1 MRKKKFVSVFIAL
14 LLAAGGCS
22 SASAEKPPETLR
34 TVKTAGISAYIPE
47 SEASED
53 SETAETFITTVIPAS
68 ESTSVSKITHHYD
81 TTIPETLVG
90 GPAKQTE
97 ETPAPSETAPLAETS
112 PSTAPTEVSPN
123 AAPAQTTK
131 KTTERSREP
140 SYGYEKLGES
150 GILVIRRADGHYLGL
165 MPCWGTYSL
174 CESWAESV
182 NELKRRLLDVNI
194 YHMIVPTSS
203 EFYVP
208 TGWDGFTA
216 SQKNKIDHAASF
228 LENVTDIDAY
238 SALEAHLD
246 EEIYA
251 RTDHHWLPLGGDY
264 AAEAFTEAAGL
275 DFPVLSRYEKVE
287 RGGYVGSLYGYAKDE
302 HLKNDPEVFT
312 LYLPP
317 NNAALKTTYYDTD
330 FQSGYE
336 SALMLSPDAS
346 GYYCSFL
353 GSDDRIAKI
362 ETDVKNGRKLVIFK
376 ESYGNALVPFL
387 TSSFEEIYVCDIR
400 YFSPNAAE
408 FCESVGATDVLT
420 AVCTFTVAGS
430 NGNYLKKILGD
441 F

>member
-1 MRKKKFVSVFIAL
+1 MREKRFFPVLMAL
-14 LLAAGGCS
+14 LLAVSGCS
-22 SASAEKPPETLR
+22 SASAEKPSETFR
-34 TVKTAGISAYIPE
+34 TVKTNGISAFVAESEEIPE
-47 SEASED
+47 MAKSAESFVT
-53 SETAETFITTVIPAS
+53 TAAPGS

-90 GPAKQTE
+90 GTPKSTE
-97 ETPAPSETAPLAETS
+97 GSPEPTETAPITEK
-112 PSTAPTEVSPN
+112 PQST
-123 AAPAQTTK
+123 APAQTEK
-131 KTTERSREP
+131 ETTERSREP

-150 GILVIRRADGHYLGL
+150 GILVVRRADGHYLGL

-182 NELKRRLLDVNI
+182 NGLKRRLPEANV
-194 YHMIVPTSS
+194 YHMIVPTAS

-208 TGWDGFTA
+208 DGWDSFTA

-238 SALEAHLD
+238 SALEAHLG

-251 RTDHHWLPLGGDY
+251 RTDHHWLPLGGYY
-264 AAEAFTEAAGL
+264 AAEEFAKAAGL
-275 DFPVLSRYEKVE
+275 DFPALSAYERVE

-317 NNAALKTTYYDTD
+317 NNAALKTTYYDKD
-330 FQSGYE
+330 FRNGYE

-346 GYYCSFL
+346 GFYCSFL
-353 GSDDRIAKI
+353 GSDDRIARI
-362 ETDVKNGRKLVIFK
+362 ETDVKNGRTLVIFK

-400 YFSPNAAE
+400 YFSPNAVE

-420 AVCTFTVAGS
+420 AVCTFTAAGT
-430 NGNYLKKILGD
+430 NGNYLSKILN
-441 F
+441 

>member
-1 MRKKKFVSVFIAL
+1 MRKKSLSFL
-14 LLAAGGCS
+14 LSAVLLCSCS
-22 SASAEKPPETLR
+22 SASAEKPPQTFR
-34 TVKTAGISAYIPE
+34 TVKTQGISAFISEPE
-47 SEASED
+47 TSEASKPAD
-53 SETAETFITTVIPAS
+53 PFVTTAPAQT
-68 ESTSVSKITHHYD
+68 EKTSVSKITHHYD

-90 GPAKQTE
+90 GPPE
-97 ETPAPSETAPLAETS
+97 ESPEPAETVPTAANPQS
-112 PSTAPTEVSPN
+112 P
-123 AAPAQTTK
+123 APAQTK
-131 KTTERSREP
+131 RETTERSREPSHGREP

-182 NELKRRLLDVNI
+182 NELKRRLPEANVS
-194 YHMIVPTSS
+194 HMIVPTSS

-208 TGWDGFTA
+208 DGWDSFTA

-238 SALEAHLD
+238 SALEAHLG

-251 RTDHHWLPLGGDY
+251 RTDHHWLPLGGY
-264 AAEAFTEAAGL
+264 YAAAAFAAEAGV
-275 DFPVLSRYEKVE
+275 DFPELSAYEKVE

-317 NNAALKTTYYDTD
+317 NNAALKTTYYDAD
-330 FQSGYE
+330 FRNGYE

-400 YFSPNAAE
+400 YFNLNAAE
-408 FCESVGATDVLT
+408 FCESVGATDILA
-420 AVCTFTVAGS
+420 AVCTFTAAGT
-430 NGNYLKKILGD
+430 NGNYMKKILKES
-441 F
+441 

>member
-1 MRKKKFVSVFIAL
+1 MRKKSLSVFIAL

-34 TVKTAGISAYIPE
+34 TVKTKGISAYISDPEASEE
-47 SEASED
+47 SEAAEVTD
-53 SETAETFITTVIPAS
+53 SFVTTAVPGS

-90 GPAKQTE
+90 GPPKRTE
-97 ETPAPSETAPLAETS
+97 ES
-112 PSTAPTEVSPN
+112 PEPTGTAPTAAKPQST
-123 AAPAQTTK
+123 APAQTK
-131 KTTERSREP
+131 KETATAAETTARRREP

-182 NELKRRLLDVNI
+182 NGLKRRLPEANV

-208 TGWDGFTA
+208 DGWDSFTA

-238 SALEAHLD
+238 SALEAHLG

-251 RTDHHWLPLGGDY
+251 RTDHHWQPLGGYY
-264 AAEAFTEAAGL
+264 AAEAFANAAGL
-275 DFPVLSRYEKVE
+275 DFPELSKYEKVE

-317 NNAALKTTYYDTD
+317 NNDALKTTYYDTN
-330 FQSGYE
+330 FQNGYE

-387 TSSFEEIYVCDIR
+387 VSSFEEIYVCDIR
-400 YFSPNAAE
+400 YFNPNAAE
-408 FCESVGATDVLT
+408 FCESVGATDVLA
-420 AVCTFTVAGS
+420 AVCTFTAAGT
-430 NGNYLKKILGD
+430 NGNYLKKILS
-441 F
+441 

>member
-1 MRKKKFVSVFIAL
+1 MRKKKFVSVFTAL
-14 LLAAGGCS
+14 LLAASGCS
-22 SASAEKPPETLR
+22 SASAEKPPETFR
-34 TVKTAGISAYIPE
+34 TVKTKGISAFIPDP
-47 SEASED
+47 EALED
-53 SETAETFITTVIPAS
+53 PETAETFVTTAIPGS

-90 GPAKQTE
+90 GPSKRTE
-97 ETPAPSETAPLAETS
+97 ESPEPTETAP
-112 PSTAPTEVSPN
+112 TAAKPQS
-123 AAPAQTTK
+123 AAPAQTEKETTTAA

-182 NELKRRLLDVNI
+182 NGLKRRLPEANV

-208 TGWDGFTA
+208 DGWDSFTA

-238 SALEAHLD
+238 SALEAHLG

-251 RTDHHWLPLGGDY
+251 RTDHHWLPLGGYY
-264 AAEAFTEAAGL
+264 AAEAFANAAGL
-275 DFPVLSRYEKVE
+275 DFPNLSQYEKVE

-302 HLKNDPEVFT
+302 HLKNDPEIFT

-317 NNAALKTTYYDTD
+317 NNDALKTTYYDKD
-330 FQSGYE
+330 FKNGYE

-362 ETDVKNGRKLVIFK
+362 ETDVKNGRRLVIFK

-408 FCESVGATDVLT
+408 FCKSVGATDVLA
-420 AVCTFTVAGS
+420 AVCTFTAAGT
-430 NGNYLKKILGD
+430 NGNYLKKILS
-441 F
+441 

>member
-1 MRKKKFVSVFIAL
+1 MRKKRLFIFIAF

-22 SASAEKPPETLR
+22 SASASAEKPPETLR
-34 TVKTAGISAYIPE
+34 TVKTEGISAYIPE
-47 SEASED
+47 SEER
-53 SETAETFITTVIPAS
+53 SETAETPVRT
-68 ESTSVSKITHHYD
+68 ENTSVSRITHHYD

-90 GPAKQTE
+90 GPPESGAEESPETTETVPTAKEPQSA
-97 ETPAPSETAPLAETS
+97 AP
-112 PSTAPTEVSPN
+112 APTETET
-123 AAPAQTTK
+123 AAAE
-131 KTTERSREP
+131 TTERKREP

-150 GILVIRRADGHYLGL
+150 GILVVRRADGHYMGL

-182 NELKRRLLDVNI
+182 NELKRRLPEANV
-194 YHMIVPTSS
+194 YHMIVPTAS

-208 TGWDGFTA
+208 EGRDGFTA

-228 LENVTDIDAY
+228 LENVTNIDAY
-238 SALEAHLD
+238 AALEAHLE

-251 RTDHHWLPLGGDY
+251 RTDHHWLPLGGYY
-264 AAEAFTEAAGL
+264 AAESFAKAAGL
-275 DFPVLSRYEKVE
+275 DFPALSRYERVE
-287 RGGYVGSLYGYAKDE
+287 RGGYVGSMYGYAKDE
-302 HLKNDPEVFT
+302 HLKNDPEIFT

-317 NNAALKTTYYDTD
+317 NNDALKTTYYDKD
-330 FQSGYE
+330 FQNGYE

-353 GSDDRIAKI
+353 GSDDRIARI
-362 ETDVKNGRKLVIFK
+362 ETDVKNGKRLVIFK

-420 AVCTFTVAGS
+420 AVCTFTAAGT
-430 NGNYLKKILGD
+430 NGNYLKKILP
-441 F
+441 

>member
-1 MRKKKFVSVFIAL
+1 MRKKKLFLVLIAL

-34 TVKTAGISAYIPE
+34 TVKTKGISAYIPDPEASEE
-47 SEASED
+47 SEA
-53 SETAETFITTVIPAS
+53 AETTDSFVTTVIPGS

-90 GPAKQTE
+90 GPPKRTE
-97 ETPAPSETAPLAETS
+97 EESPELTETAPTAEK
-112 PSTAPTEVSPN
+112 PQST
-123 AAPAQTTK
+123 APAQTEKETTTAA

-182 NELKRRLLDVNI
+182 NELKRRLPEANV
-194 YHMIVPTSS
+194 YHMVVPTSS

-208 TGWDGFTA
+208 DGWDSFTA
-216 SQKNKIDHAASF
+216 SQKNKIGHAASF

-238 SALEAHLD
+238 SALEAHLG

-251 RTDHHWLPLGGDY
+251 RTDHHWLPLGGYY
-264 AAEAFTEAAGL
+264 AAEAFANAAGL
-275 DFPVLSRYEKVE
+275 DFPELSKYEKVE

-312 LYLPP
+312 LYLSP
-317 NNAALKTTYYDTD
+317 NNDALKTTYYDKD
-330 FQSGYE
+330 FRNGYE
-336 SALMLSPDAS
+336 SALILSPDAS

-362 ETDVKNGRKLVIFK
+362 ETDVKNGRRLVIFK

-400 YFSPNAAE
+400 YFNLNAAE
-408 FCESVGATDVLT
+408 FCESVGATDVLA
-420 AVCTFTVAGS
+420 AVCTFTAAGT
-430 NGNYLKKILGD
+430 NGNYLKKILS
-441 F
+441 

>member
-1 MRKKKFVSVFIAL
+1 MRKKSLSVFIAL

-34 TVKTAGISAYIPE
+34 TVKTEGISAYIPAP
-47 SEASED
+47 EASED
-53 SETAETFITTVIPAS
+53 SETAKTTDSFVTTAIPGS

-90 GPAKQTE
+90 GPPKRTE
-97 ETPAPSETAPLAETS
+97 EESPEPTETAPIT
-112 PSTAPTEVSPN
+112 V
-123 AAPAQTTK
+123 PAQTK
-131 KTTERSREP
+131 KKTATAAETTERSREP

-150 GILVIRRADGHYLGL
+150 GILVVRRADGHYLGL

-174 CESWAESV
+174 CESWAEGV
-182 NELKRRLLDVNI
+182 NELKRRLPETNV

-208 TGWDGFTA
+208 TGWDSFTA

-238 SALEAHLD
+238 SALEAHLG

-251 RTDHHWLPLGGDY
+251 RTDHHWLPLGGYY
-264 AAEAFTEAAGL
+264 AAEAFANAAGL
-275 DFPVLSRYEKVE
+275 DFPELSKYEKVE
-287 RGGYVGSLYGYAKDE
+287 RDGYVGSLYGYAKDE

-312 LYLPP
+312 LWIPP
-317 NNAALKTTYYDTD
+317 NNDALKTTYYDKD
-330 FQSGYE
+330 FKNGYE
-336 SALMLSPDAS
+336 SALILFPDAS

-362 ETDVKNGRKLVIFK
+362 ETDVKNGRRLVIFK

-387 TSSFEEIYVCDIR
+387 ASSFEEIYVCDIR
-400 YFSPNAAE
+400 YFNPSAAE
-408 FCESVGATDVLT
+408 FCESVEATDVLA
-420 AVCTFTVAGS
+420 AVCTFTAAGT
-430 NGNYLKKILGD
+430 NGNYLKKILS
-441 F
+441 

>member
-1 MRKKKFVSVFIAL
+1 MRKKSLSFL
-14 LLAAGGCS
+14 LSAVLLCSCSCS
-22 SASAEKPPETLR
+22 SASAEKPSQTFR
-34 TVKTAGISAYIPE
+34 TVKTEGISAFI
-47 SEASED
+47 SE
-53 SETAETFITTVIPAS
+53 SETAETADPFVTTAPAQT
-68 ESTSVSKITHHYD
+68 EKTSVSKITHHYD

-90 GPAKQTE
+90 GPPE
-97 ETPAPSETAPLAETS
+97 ESPEPAEPAPTAAS
-112 PSTAPTEVSPN
+112 PQSP
-123 AAPAQTTK
+123 APAQTK
-131 KTTERSREP
+131 RETTTAAETTARSREP

-182 NELKRRLLDVNI
+182 NELKRRLPEANV

-208 TGWDGFTA
+208 DGWDSFTA

-228 LENVTDIDAY
+228 LENVTDIDTY
-238 SALEAHLD
+238 SALEAHLG

-251 RTDHHWLPLGGDY
+251 RTDHHWLPLGGYY
-264 AAEAFTEAAGL
+264 AAEAFASAAGL
-275 DFPVLSRYEKVE
+275 DFPDLSKYGKVE

-317 NNAALKTTYYDTD
+317 NNAALKTTYYDAD
-330 FQSGYE
+330 FRNGYE

-362 ETDVKNGRKLVIFK
+362 ETDVRNGRKLVIFK

-400 YFSPNAAE
+400 YFNLNAAE
-408 FCESVGATDVLT
+408 FCESVGATDVLA
-420 AVCTFTVAGS
+420 AVCTFTAAGT
-430 NGNYLKKILGD
+430 NGNYLNKILS
-441 F
+441 

>member
-1 MRKKKFVSVFIAL
+1 MKKKKFFLVLIAL

-22 SASAEKPPETLR
+22 SASAEKPRATFR
-34 TVKTAGISAYIPE
+34 TVKTKGISAYIPE
-47 SEASED
+47 SEEIPAA
-53 SETAETFITTVIPAS
+53 AETTDPFVTTAISES

-90 GPAKQTE
+90 GPPKRTE
-97 ETPAPSETAPLAETS
+97 EESPTPAETAPTVAKPQS
-112 PSTAPTEVSPN
+112 
-123 AAPAQTTK
+123 AAPAQTEKETTAAAATAE
-131 KTTERSREP
+131 TTERSRGP

-182 NELKRRLLDVNI
+182 NGLKRRLPETNV

-208 TGWDGFTA
+208 DGWDSFTA
-216 SQKNKIDHAASF
+216 SQKNKIGHAASF

-238 SALEAHLD
+238 SALEAHLG

-251 RTDHHWLPLGGDY
+251 RTDHHWLPLGGYY
-264 AAEAFTEAAGL
+264 AAEAFAEAAGL
-275 DFPVLSRYEKVE
+275 DFPELSKYEKVE

-302 HLKNDPEVFT
+302 HLKNDPEVFA

-317 NNAALKTTYYDTD
+317 NNDALKTTYYDKD
-330 FQSGYE
+330 FRNGYE
-336 SALMLSPDAS
+336 SKLMLSPDAS

-362 ETDVKNGRKLVIFK
+362 ETDVKNGRRLVIFK

-400 YFSPNAAE
+400 YFNLNAAE
-408 FCESVGATDVLT
+408 FCESVGATDVLA
-420 AVCTFTVAGS
+420 AVCTFTAAGT
-430 NGNYLKKILGD
+430 NGNYLKKILS
-441 F
+441 